1 MALLGGGVGGAGNPV
16 GGSFTGP
23 AEALELALNYGYG
36 YSGQIDLDNGE
47 KTLLRF
53 TSGNY
58 LFVGQ
63 WQMVF
68 DKTAFNTGE
77 ALGYTIKLNETTVAR
92 LELEAAATTTEAIQ
106 RPVAIIIPAYTEVEI
121 LADTDG
127 GSIFVTGL
135 LTGEIFRD

>member
-1 MALLGGGVGGAGNPV
+1 MALDGGGGG
-16 GGSFTGP
+16 GGGPLGFTNSFTGP
-23 AEALELALNYGYG
+23 AEALELSLNYAYG
-36 YSGQIDLDNGE
+36 YSGQIDMDNGE

-77 ALGYTIKLNETTVAR
+77 GLGYTIKLNDTIVAR

-106 RPVAIIIPAYTEVEI
+106 RPVEIIIPPYTDVEI

-127 GSIFVTGL
+127 GSIVVTGL
-135 LTGEIFRD
+135 LTGRIFK